1 MKRAIKRLFL
11 LTSIVALTLGQG
23 CTKGPSAEASKLSK
37 RVTLNVW
44 GVVDD
49 VDAYQE
55 IFTDFRKE
63 HPNADIRFRRFRLEE
78 YEDEL
83 VNAFAEDRGPDLF
96 MVHNT
101 WVDKYLP
108 KILPAPKTVKT
119 AVQTVTGTIQKE
131 VTYVVAETPT
141 ITLQKLRNDF
151 ADVVVGNAVRTVNV
165 STKPDERKFEER
177 VVALPLSVDT
187 LALYYNKDRLNA
199 AGIPTPPEGWDQF
212 QAQVRKLVK
221 RDAQGKIIQ
230 AGAGIGTGRN
240 VERAPDILSL
250 LMMQNRAEM
259 ADDNGNPTFTRT
271 PSALEGERER
281 PPAFEALTF
290 YTDFADPAKDV
301 YTWNADQ
308 PNSLDAFIQGTS
320 AFFLGYNYQL
330 PLVKARAPKLN
341 LGITKA
347 PQIAD
352 NPEVNFANYWQWTVS
367 KKSASGDLAWLLV
380 NFMASKDEAAK
391 YLKTAKRPAARKALL
406 EGQLEDEEVGV
417 FASQVLTS
425 KSWYRGV
432 DPKGADAAFQEL
444 IDGAIGADQ
453 DTLNSV
459 MKIAQEKV
467 SQTIR

>member
-1 MKRAIKRLFL
+1 MKRLKRLL
-11 LTSIVALTLGQG
+11 VIPVILTVLLGQG
-23 CTKGPSAEASKLSK
+23 CTKGPSAEATKLSK

-49 VDAYQE
+49 VDAYQD
-55 IFTDFRKE
+55 ILTDFRKE
-63 HPNADIRFRRFRLEE
+63 HPNVDVRFRRFRLEE
-78 YEDEL
+78 YEGEL

-108 KILPAPKTVKT
+108 KISPAPKTVKS

-131 VTYVVAETPT
+131 VTYVVTETPT
-141 ITLQKLRNDF
+141 ITLRQLKNDF
-151 ADVVVGNAVRTVNV
+151 ADVVVGNSVRNVNV
-165 STKPDERKFEER
+165 STKPDERKIEER

-221 RDAQGKIIQ
+221 QDAQGKIIQ
-230 AGAGIGTGRN
+230 AGAGIGTGVN

-250 LMMQNRAEM
+250 LMMQNGAVM
-259 ADDNGNPTFTRT
+259 ADESGFPTFTRT
-271 PSALEGERER
+271 PAALEGEREQ
-281 PPAFEALTF
+281 PPAYEAITF
-290 YTDFADPAKDV
+290 YTDFANPAKDV
-301 YTWNADQ
+301 YTWNAEQ

-330 PLVKARAPKLN
+330 PLIKARAPKLN

-347 PQIAD
+347 PQITG

-367 KKSASGDLAWLLV
+367 KKSASTDIAWLLV

-391 YLKTAKRPAARKALL
+391 YLNKAHRPAARKALL
-406 EGQLEDEEVGV
+406 EGKLEDEEVGV
-417 FASQVLTS
+417 FAAQVLTS
-425 KSWYRGV
+425 KSWFRGV
-432 DPKGADAAFQEL
+432 DPKGADTAFVEL
-444 IDGAIGADQ
+444 IESSIGADQ
-453 DTLNSV
+453 DTLNNV